1 MQKISTVQTSVK
13 NVFEGQLTIGV
24 DLGDRSSAYCI
35 LNEAGEIVLEHKLP
49 STPEAMKQVRSYAA
63 VSHRSS
69 FRDCKATAYLLML
82 GRVAPT
88 ILLLWQVL
96 ERPLVNQM
104 HFCFGS
110 DNIRRLLT
118 EKAYKFLS
126 LAFYRF
132 EIFICAETD
141 YCHRKLA
148 IRARKQKR
156 MNVSRGHRRPSEI

>member
-1 MQKISTVQTSVK
+1 MYQYKNIRAARTNSFSALRLAFSTRIRISSALSSFTWCVILRAICGDMPGWFRERTSA
-13 NVFEGQLTIGV
+13 ETI
-24 DLGDRSSAYCI
+24 LRSS
-35 LNEAGEIVLEHKLP
+35 E
-49 STPEAMKQVRSYAA
+49 
-63 VSHRSS
+63 S
-69 FRDCKATAYLLML
+69 FRDCKARAYLLML

-104 HFCFGS
+104 HFRFGS
-110 DNIRRLLT
+110 DNIRRLLA
-118 EKAYKFLS
+118 EEAYKFLS
-126 LAFYRF
+126 LAVYRF
-132 EIFICAETD
+132 ETFICAETD